1 MRRFFTLVELLVVI
15 SIIAILAAILLPALA
30 NSRDK
35 ANAVTC
41 LSNMK
46 QLGVC
51 MAAWSADNNSYLVK
65 DIAGDDKTSWVAEL
79 YGYAKESKIYYCEAD
94 EYDDKNQITIDDDGT
109 SISLPVSYCSNRYL
123 LKDTNTKTYA
133 VEKSSSTAILG
144 PRPTT
149 DSGSAALLGTETK
162 PTDELERHGKNSN
175 YLFVD
180 GHSAP
185 LQKDVFTDGKYWC
198 NKDGDEKL

>member
-51 MAAWSADNNSYLVK
+51 MAAWSADNNSCLVT
-65 DIAGDDKTSWVAEL
+65 DENTLTASWAAEL
-79 YGYAKESKIYYCEAD
+79 YDYAKEPKIYYCEAD
-94 EYDDKNQITIDDDGT
+94 ENEAKLDLGL
-109 SISLPVSYCSNRYL
+109 SCGELLISYYANRNVL
-123 LKDTNTKTYA
+123 SGVNVKTYSVDRA
-133 VEKSSSTAILG
+133 SGTVTLG
-144 PRPTT
+144 PRPGATT
-149 DSGSAALLGTETK
+149 VLGNITA
-162 PTDELERHGKNSN
+162 PTTELERHGKVSN
-175 YLFVD
+175 YLFAD

-185 LQKDVFTDGKYWC
+185 LQKDDFELATNKYWTDGKE
-198 NKDGDEKL
+198 D